1 MIGKLRKFHQCQS
14 IAQHSHCFFKY
25 DFTQLSWQIF
35 TVSLVER
42 SLNCANFCVSSEK
55 SKRRTRTIANTTEPR
70 WNQSFVYSSIRR
82 ADLKLRI
89 LEITVWDYVHYGAN
103 DFLGEVVIELTSAP
117 LNDEPEWYYLSAHE
131 DILPQH
137 PVHFF
142 CTQNSLFHPKIL
154 LNLNTEKWIFSS
166 FHLFSSYHFCVFHF
180 FLVSSKTLVCF
191 KELEF

>member
-1 MIGKLRKFHQCQS
+1 M
-14 IAQHSHCFFKY
+14 
-25 DFTQLSWQIF
+25 
-35 TVSLVER
+35 
-42 SLNCANFCVSSEK
+42 SSEK

-137 PVHFF
+137 PVHIKNTQLF
-142 CTQNSLFHPKIL
+142 CSHLICSLKIPSDKTRYRFL
-154 LNLNTEKWIFSS
+154 PFVLCFSS
-166 FHLFSSYHFCVFHF
+166 SRDGCWLTRWTTYRRRPRRRASRTA
-180 FLVSSKTLVCF
+180 TLPTWTM
-191 KELEF
+191 

>member
-1 MIGKLRKFHQCQS
+1 
-14 IAQHSHCFFKY
+14 
-25 DFTQLSWQIF
+25 
-35 TVSLVER
+35 
-42 SLNCANFCVSSEK
+42 VSSEK

-142 CTQNSLFHPKIL
+142 CIQIIL
-154 LNLNTEKWIFSS
+154 
-166 FHLFSSYHFCVFHF
+166 F
-180 FLVSSKTLVCF
+180 FLPQF
-191 KELEF
+191 EF